1 MEKNERD
8 AYIVLTEHGQ
18 QTGLSHI
25 QNHQPNQD
33 VVLNYT
39 NSTVSILGLA
49 DGQGSKKM
57 SAVGGQVVLEHVAAF
72 IDRVGMDSIMSY
84 RYKDELVYDIMRVI
98 RECLQEKAETS
109 NIDIDDLSST
119 LVLIAIDKTSG
130 RFVTMHLGDGIILG
144 VRNESIIF
152 ISSPDNGVTS
162 QYTWLTTSQGA
173 LNHLRI
179 NYGDVADYDRIIL
192 VSDGAYDI
200 CHGKRVQHR
209 ARHLLL
215 SAKQNDIIEYML
227 RSQHEDDATII
238 ISDIC
243 RPSSL
248 D

>member
-1 MEKNERD
+1 MEKKRN

-25 QNHQPNQD
+25 QNHQPSQD

-49 DGQGSKKM
+49 DGQSSKKM

-144 VRNESIIF
+144 VHNESIIC
-152 ISSPDNGVTS
+152 ISLPDNGVTS

-179 NYGDVADYDRIIL
+179 NYGDIADYDRIIL

-200 CHGKRVQHR
+200 CHGKRIQQR